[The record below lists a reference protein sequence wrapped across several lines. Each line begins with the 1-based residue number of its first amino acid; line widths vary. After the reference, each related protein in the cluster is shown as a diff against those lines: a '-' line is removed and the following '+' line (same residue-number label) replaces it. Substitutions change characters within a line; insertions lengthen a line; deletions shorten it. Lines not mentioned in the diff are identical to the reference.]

1 MKNAKSI
8 ITIVGIVLGI
18 IIIIWFYQVCIN
30 IPVGNGK
37 VIKIGLGGGDWTKK
51 YKFEL
56 DQFFGE
62 GNWEC
67 VSKEKKESSITEKTV
82 SDYGDYNE
90 SIGKY
95 TNWSI
100 RFKNKYGEDRTAVIT
115 NHVLMINNSKHGLF
129 SSERYSKRQAF
140 YLELMDVSLDLAAD
154 EIHNDVIK
162 SELTEAEA
170 NCVDV
175 TMMHSGNPKPK
186 FYDALAKEKWFT
198 VNTVT
203 PENYLF
209 NELHQFYIS
218 IDLYEYRFGK
228 LTEQQ
233 QKNVIDSFERIEKR
247 ILDKYGEKVS
257 FEIFFDEG
265 NSVEYKDGVKQKTN

>member
-1 MKNAKSI
+1 MKKAKNI

-67 VSKEKKESSITEKTV
+67 VSKEKKESSFTEKTV
-82 SDYGDYNE
+82 SDYGDYSE

-100 RFKNKYGEDRTAVIT
+100 RFKNKYGEERTAVIT

-129 SSERYSKRQAF
+129 SSKRYSGKQAF

-162 SELTEAEA
+162 SELTEEA
-170 NCVDV
+170 NCIDV
-175 TMMHSGNPKPK
+175 TIMMRVNPKPK

-198 VNTVT
+198 VNKVT

-209 NELHQFYIS
+209 NELHHFYIS
-218 IDLYEYRFGK
+218 IDLYDYIFGK

-233 QKNVIDSFERIEKR
+233 QKNVLDSFERIEKR
-247 ILDKYGEKVS
+247 ILDKYGDKVS
-257 FEIFFDEG
+257 FEMRFDDEHK
-265 NSVEYKDGVKQKTN
+265 VEYNNGVKE

>member
-1 MKNAKSI
+1 MKKAKGI
-8 ITIVGIVLGI
+8 ITIVGIVLVI
-18 IIIIWFYQVCIN
+18 IIVVWFYQVCIN
-30 IPVGNGK
+30 IPVGEGK

-62 GNWEC
+62 GNWKC
-67 VSKEKKESSITEKTV
+67 VSKEKKESSFTEKTV

-100 RFKNKYGEDRTAVIT
+100 RFKNKYGEERTAVIT
-115 NHVLMINNSKHGLF
+115 NHAYMINNNKHGLF
-129 SSERYSKRQAF
+129 SPQRYSKRQAF
-140 YLELMDVSLDLAAD
+140 YLELMDISLDLAAD

-162 SELTEAEA
+162 SELTEEEA
-170 NCVDV
+170 GCVDV
-175 TMMHSGNPKPK
+175 TMMRSGNPKPK

-198 VNTVT
+198 VNTVI

-218 IDLYEYRFGK
+218 INLYDYRFGK
-228 LTEQQ
+228 LTEEQ
-233 QKNVIDSFERIEKR
+233 QKNVLGSFERIEKR
-247 ILDKYGEKVS
+247 ILDKYGDKVS
-257 FEIFFDEG
+257 FEMRFDDQHKVKY
-265 NSVEYKDGVKQKTN
+265 NNGVKE